1 MYSKEPERNEATPG
15 ETPKV
20 KLRLPKLG
28 CFPLFFIFFF
38 GTFLLGMLVFQTT
51 FARPVVCE
59 TPDPGEPVVVYDPC
73 GVLLKEEVK
82 PLQDLAAEVAKA
94 GGCNVAVMFVD
105 EHFTNFQTLYD
116 AVLAEWQ
123 PDKGVLLMF
132 GLNNGSVKMS
142 ITGDGWR
149 LASWDQRKWRQD
161 VLNRTSCY
169 RGEAAKILLTEF
181 KRSLET
187 AKEGDLPEV
196 EMTKFS
202 GTFFSSGRTQSRERY
217 TAGICGLFAGAGAL
231 LIGWLLLR
239 NGKSIIRTRPEHN
252 RAVQEEFDEKSP
264 DNPKL
269 ELRDATAP
277 LIKPF
282 LPGCLR
288 HPALQ
293 ILAIASG
300 TLIGFGGMASVWTED
315 PDPDSGAAADFGKLV
330 FGQDDSIPAAPSG
343 VVSDLANVF
352 SEEEELML
360 AQAVGQLES
369 ATGGQVRILT
379 VQTIGDTPLE
389 EYTLDVASKW
399 KIGMAGKDNGALV
412 FFAIQDHRSR
422 IEVGYGWE
430 ELLNDARCGDLL
442 RAIVPEM
449 RAGKYAE
456 GCEKVIRGM
465 EEYLTGEQA
474 PADESGVRK
483 ASESKQPK
491 NSILVYPPVIHAA
504 PSYDPRAPGPLEPLL
519 GLLGAVFLLLGVGMG
534 YRGRVL
540 ATALP
545 LYYIYDPDEYHGS
558 DGHGGCDSSDS
569 GSSFFGSSSD
579 SGGGGSFG
587 GGGASGSW

>member
-1 MYSKEPERNEATPG
+1 MYSREPEKVEAKAG

-28 CFPLFFIFFF
+28 CFPLFIIFFF
-38 GTFLLGMLVFQTT
+38 GTFLLGMLILQTT
-51 FARPVVCE
+51 FARPVICE

-82 PLQDLAAEVAKA
+82 PLHDLAAEVAKA
-94 GGCNVAVMFVD
+94 GDCNVAVLFVD
-105 EHFTNFQTLYD
+105 EHFTNFWTLYD
-116 AVLAEWQ
+116 AVLADWQ

-142 ITGDGWR
+142 ITGEGWR
-149 LASWDQRKWRQD
+149 LASWDQRKWREDIQ
-161 VLNRTSCY
+161 NRTSCY

-181 KRSLET
+181 KKTLET
-187 AKEGDLPEV
+187 AAKGELPAADV
-196 EMTKFS
+196 EKFS
-202 GTFFSSGRTQSRERY
+202 GTFFSTGRPQDRAQY
-217 TAGICGLFAGAGAL
+217 TAGICGIFAGAAAL

-239 NGKSIIRTRPEHN
+239 NGKSIIHTRPEHN
-252 RAVQEEFDEKSP
+252 RAVQEEFDERSP
-264 DNPKL
+264 ENPKL

-288 HPALQ
+288 HPVLQ

-315 PDPDSGAAADFGKLV
+315 PAPDSGAAADFGKLM
-330 FGQDDSIPAAPSG
+330 FGHNDSIPAAPSG

-352 SEEEELML
+352 SEEEEQML
-360 AQAVGQLES
+360 AQAVRQLES

-412 FFAIQDHRSR
+412 FFSIQDHRSR

-442 RAIVPEM
+442 RAIMPEM
-449 RAGKYAE
+449 RAEKYAE

-474 PADESGVRK
+474 QADESGVRK
-483 ASESKQPK
+483 ASENKQPK
-491 NSILVYPPVIHAA
+491 NSVLVYPPVIHAA

-519 GLLGAVFLLLGVGMG
+519 GFLGAVFLLLGVGMG
-534 YRGRVL
+534 YRGRVF

-558 DGHGGCDSSDS
+558 GDSSYDSSDY
-569 GSSFFGSSSD
+569 GSSDYGSSSSD